1 MYSLK
6 LVLYCCSLR
15 SQRGA
20 VLVNS
25 VCAVQNQKQLWIRF
39 AHRTFYS
46 LTLDSALNTILS
58 LRSVNTFKYNYQ
70 VVIREKA
77 GRNFNTVQSLVDTR
91 SVNLIC
97 VFYCA
102 FLVELMHQRKH
113 RQKHKAFTSLRLKT
127 MTVQARFARPS
138 WTSGFLVLQGL
149 DALDH
154 RFLLPFTFHY
164 RSKLQRTSCSRP
176 VRLLRS

>member
-1 MYSLK
+1 MLSRIQKSKSKNGFASLIE
-6 LVLYCCSLR
+6 LFLLASLGL
-15 SQRGA
+15 GA
-20 VLVNS
+20 NIM
-25 VCAVQNQKQLWIRF
+25 W
-39 AHRTFYS
+39 S
-46 LTLDSALNTILS
+46 LC
-58 LRSVNTFKYNYQ
+58 SVNPIFKRKGAI
-70 VVIREKA
+70 VIRERA
-77 GRNFNTVQSLVDTR
+77 GKNFDSVQSLVDTR
-91 SVNLIC
+91 SVNFIR

-154 RFLLPFTFHY
+154 RFLLPFTFRY

-176 VRLLRS
+176 VTLLRS